1 MINHMTSDL
10 FWNFRQMTYLYLNGL
25 TDSMQIQNF
34 DKNTFYK
41 KTNNYTILVNKSK
54 LTYSSNENQFEY
66 KYDI

>member
-1 MINHMTSDL
+1 MDL
-10 FWNFRQMTYLYLNGL
+10 QIVW
-25 TDSMQIQNF
+25 IQNF

-66 KYDI
+66 NFKNSKLGRPKVFFIMTLY